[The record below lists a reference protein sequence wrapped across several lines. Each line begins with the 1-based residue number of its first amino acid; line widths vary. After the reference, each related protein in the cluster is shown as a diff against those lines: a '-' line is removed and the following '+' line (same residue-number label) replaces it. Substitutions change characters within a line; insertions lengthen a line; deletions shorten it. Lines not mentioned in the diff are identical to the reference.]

1 MTQGLEVEVVKTC
14 EPDLLLDVDPLLE
27 GRRRLEERVEE
38 TEARELER
46 ATVVAAQHSWNS
58 AFEVIYKSASI
69 KPTDYELEA
78 NRLPEPQPQ
87 HRDRVS
93 HHPVSSGQGAHAG
106 EDLQGEA

>member
-27 GRRRLEERVEE
+27 GRRRLEERVQE

-58 AFEVIYKSASI
+58 VFESY
-69 KPTDYELEA
+69 
-78 NRLPEPQPQ
+78 
-87 HRDRVS
+87 
-93 HHPVSSGQGAHAG
+93 
-106 EDLQGEA
+106 